1 MSRKN
6 KVGVQRFED
15 IKGDSNPAR
24 NDCLPWGYVSPA
36 TKIAKAQSEKYRT
49 RKK

>member
-6 KVGVQRFED
+6 KIGVQRFTD
-15 IKGDSNPAR
+15 IKGNSNPAK
-24 NDCLPWGYVSPA
+24 NDGSQWGYVSPV
-36 TKIAKAQSEKYRT
+36 TKIAKAQSEKYRI